1 MATFS
6 YEFPIV
12 PRTTIDGASIT
23 QAKAEV
29 TRTAAAAAGGGQD
42 DEEDGNSTQNQAGIK
57 EVLSNSQNLNPDIVN
72 SYVQNSPVL
81 VSFEEYKKYIAAV
94 YNYINDESNSNSN
107 TYSEGISRALTGNW
121 DSAALQKMIG
131 RTDNQIMIDMVFH
144 IFVSYHLLN
153 NKEAKA
159 GKLIRYIDDYKTTI
173 ETDLGEPLRL
183 IQDKKPTNTDKLMFF
198 IPNSLPRTNWTAAEH
213 KKILS
218 AERMNKTNYNTIPW
232 PSSLLNY
239 LIYLFERT
247 REIMIKRGK
256 NNIILFKFVEFW
268 IIKLKKLL
276 LGRQKSKCLR
286 LNKLLIDG
294 ERDIMGNKYNI
305 KTTEWDGKLEL
316 NMDECNELNI
326 GPLGKA
332 RCRRLV
338 DARNKISQNFDKNCN
353 IRDTAR
359 GLGSVDVTSE
369 LNSGLS
375 ELVTNIL
382 TALSTEPKNKTGGK
396 KNKTRRPIKQRKT
409 RKLRNKNIG
418 GANGDESFSLLLM
431 FVGVILFII
440 GVATGNPALTSV
452 GSILIFLGLMIGCNF
467 CIFIM
472 LVN

>member
-1 MATFS
+1 MF
-6 YEFPIV
+6 
-12 PRTTIDGASIT
+12 
-23 QAKAEV
+23 
-29 TRTAAAAAGGGQD
+29 
-42 DEEDGNSTQNQAGIK
+42 
-57 EVLSNSQNLNPDIVN
+57 
-72 SYVQNSPVL
+72 
-81 VSFEEYKKYIAAV
+81 
-94 YNYINDESNSNSN
+94 
-107 TYSEGISRALTGNW
+107 
-121 DSAALQKMIG
+121 
-131 RTDNQIMIDMVFH
+131 DMVFH

-173 ETDLGEPLRL
+173 KTDLGEPLRL

-198 IPNSLPRTNWTAAEH
+198 IPNSLPTTNWTAAEH

-239 LIYLFERT
+239 LIHLFERT

-294 ERDIMGNKYNI
+294 EKDIMGNKYNI

-359 GLGSVDVTSE
+359 GLGTIELNSGLSSE
-369 LNSGLS
+369 LNSGLSSELNSGLSSELHSGLS

-396 KNKTRRPIKQRKT
+396 KNKTRRPKKQRKT

-431 FVGVILFII
+431 LVGVILLII
-440 GVATGNPALTSV
+440 GAATGNPALTSV
-452 GSILIFLGLMIGCNF
+452 GSILIFLGLMIACNF
-467 CIFIM
+467 CIFIFI
-472 LVN
+472 VS